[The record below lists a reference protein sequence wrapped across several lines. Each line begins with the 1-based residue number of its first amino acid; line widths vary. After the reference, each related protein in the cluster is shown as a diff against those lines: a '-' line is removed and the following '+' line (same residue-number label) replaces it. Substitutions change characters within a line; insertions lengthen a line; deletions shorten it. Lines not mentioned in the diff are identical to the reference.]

1 MKFIC
6 LGYFNQEI
14 LDAMPQDEVKA
25 FIAESLAY
33 GAELGKAG
41 HVLGIELLQSPDFGK
56 TVRNI
61 NGKVEVTDGTAVV
74 MDKVLIPII
83 TLEAENIDHAAELM
97 SKHPALEKSGS
108 FEIRRVDDMDEM
120 KEMVGK

>member
-14 LDAMPQDEVKA
+14 LDAMPMEEVNS

-33 GAELGKAG
+33 GEELQKAG
-41 HVLGIELLQSPDFGK
+41 HVTGIELLQSPDFGK

-83 TLEAENIDHAAELM
+83 TLEAENIAHAVELM
-97 SKHPALEKSGS
+97 AKHPALEKSGS
-108 FEIRRVDDMDEM
+108 FEIRRVEDINEM
-120 KEMVGK
+120 KEIAGK

>member
-6 LGYFNQEI
+6 LGYFNQEL
-14 LDAMPQDEVKA
+14 LDAMPLDEVNA
-25 FIAESLAY
+25 LIAESLAF
-33 GAELGKAG
+33 GAELAKAG

-83 TLEAENIDHAAELM
+83 TLEAESIAHAVELM
-97 SKHPALEKSGS
+97 SGHPALTRSGS
-108 FEIRRVDDMDEM
+108 FEIRRVEDMKEM
-120 KEMVGK
+120 KEQVG

>member
-14 LDAMPQDEVKA
+14 LDAMSLDEVNV
-25 FIAESLAY
+25 FIAECLTY
-33 GAELGKAG
+33 GAELQKTG
-41 HVLGIELLQSPDFGK
+41 HVLGIELLQSPDYAK

-61 NGKVEVTDGTAVV
+61 DGKVEVTDGTTVV

-97 SKHPALEKSGS
+97 SKHPALKKSGS
-108 FEIRRVDDMDEM
+108 FEIRTVDDMDEM
-120 KEMVGK
+120 KEQAGK